1 MNLDS
6 SSVVMQPLYKPLLT
20 PEDRRASDVL
30 VRRHTVSR
38 RLWCIM
44 VKQGTVKRCVGA
56 LIFLSFIS
64 IVYYTNYVISSPFS
78 R

>member
-1 MNLDS
+1 MH
-6 SSVVMQPLYKPLLT
+6 PLYKPLLA
-20 PEDRRASDVL
+20 PEDKRASEVIG

-56 LIFLSFIS
+56 LIVLSAIS
-64 IVYYTNYVISSPFS
+64 IIFYTNYLISSPFS
-78 R
+78 